1 MTERPRLSDD
11 LMHRIDAGLIE
22 VYNYPKNVV
31 DDTDPATRIKWLV
44 DEVDKQADK
53 DLSDF

>member
-1 MTERPRLSDD
+1 MTERPRLSDE
-11 LMHRIDAGLIE
+11 LMARIDAGLIE
-22 VYNYPKNVV
+22 AYNYPENVV

-53 DLSDF
+53 DLADA